1 MKDMFF
7 KSILDHI
14 FKSAE
19 QANSVPQKL
28 AGKTQIANS
37 GAVNKK
43 ELTVLFGDVLNEKQV
58 RSGEN
63 QQPVGQSQK

>member
-1 MKDMFF
+1 MFF

-19 QANSVPQKL
+19 QANSMPKEL

-58 RSGEN
+58 GIGEN
-63 QQPVGQSQK
+63 QQPVGQSRK